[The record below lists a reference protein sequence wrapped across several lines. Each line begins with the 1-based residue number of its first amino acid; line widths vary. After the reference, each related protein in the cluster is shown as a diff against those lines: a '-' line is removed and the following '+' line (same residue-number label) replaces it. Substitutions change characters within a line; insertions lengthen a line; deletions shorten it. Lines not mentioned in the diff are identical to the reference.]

1 MEDDAAQS
9 RLVHFGIFEADLG
22 SGELRRKGVKIKLQE
37 QPFQVLCALLERPS
51 DIVTREELRRKLW
64 HDETFGDFEHGVN
77 SAVRKLR
84 EALGDSA
91 ETPRFIETL
100 PKRGY
105 RFIAPVAEA
114 SPAFRPE
121 REALAVLPLQNLSGD
136 VEQEYFSDGVTD
148 ALITELGKVGALRVI
163 SRQSVIQYKGAKK
176 PLAEISQELKVDA
189 VLEGTV
195 QRAGD
200 RVRITAQLVRAR
212 PEEHLW
218 AESYERPYADIL
230 ALQAEIARNVARQ
243 VKAKLTPEEENRLA
257 SARPVDPE
265 AYEAYLR
272 GRYFFYSYTPERLQK
287 AIESFQTAVEKDPD
301 FALAWAALSYAYGA
315 LGYWG
320 YVRPSEVIPKAKA
333 AARRAVEL
341 DDTLADAHSVL
352 GGYAVFA
359 EWNWGT
365 AEREL
370 KRAIELN
377 PSHPDAHAYY
387 GMMLGSLRRPRE
399 AMEQFQIARELDP
412 LQPRASSVVAWCSY
426 ISGRYK
432 QAIEELRHAVE
443 LAPDFFIT
451 RWYSWRVLHRTRE
464 DTAAL
469 KECKRMYEL
478 LKDAEVVQALEQ
490 GERRSGYPGAMSEA
504 AKTLAR
510 RSKTAFVSAVQVA
523 LLFAHAGENDA
534 ALEQLE
540 KAYEERDPR
549 LHTVWADPDWEALY
563 SKPRFQQLL
572 RNMGFPSVEKAATW
586 SRQAP

>member
-9 RLVHFGIFEADLG
+9 RLVRFGIFEADLG
-22 SGELRRKGVKIKLQE
+22 SGELRRNGVKIKLQR
-37 QPFQVLCALLERPS
+37 QPFEVLAMLLGRS
-51 DIVTREELRRKLW
+51 GGVVTREELRERLW
-64 HDETFGDFEHGVN
+64 PGRTFVDFDVGVN
-77 SAVRKLR
+77 KAVRKVR

-91 ETPRFIETL
+91 QTPHYIETL
-100 PKRGY
+100 PQHGY
-105 RFIAPVAEA
+105 RFITPVTEA
-114 SPAFRPE
+114 SPAIRS
-121 REALAVLPLQNLSGD
+121 LAVLPLQNLSGD

-148 ALITELGKVGALRVI
+148 ALITELSKVGALRVI
-163 SRQSVIQYKGAKK
+163 SRQSVIHYKGGKK
-176 PLAEISQELKVDA
+176 PLDEISRELQVDA
-189 VLEGTV
+189 VLEGAV

-200 RVRITAQLVRAR
+200 RVLITVQLVQAR
-212 PEEHLW
+212 PEKLLW
-218 AESYERPYADIL
+218 AENYERRYSDIL
-230 ALQAEIARNVARQ
+230 TLQGEIARDTARQ
-243 VKAKLTPEEENRLA
+243 VRATLTPDQVNRLG

-287 AIESFQTAVEKDPD
+287 ASESFETAVGKDPD

-320 YVRPSEVIPKAKA
+320 YVQPSEVIPKAKA
-333 AARRAVEL
+333 AALRAVEL
-341 DDTLADAHSVL
+341 DDTLADAHGVL

-365 AEREL
+365 AEQEI

-399 AMEQFQIARELDP
+399 AMEKFQIARELDP

-451 RWYSWRVLHRTRE
+451 RWYLWRALHRTGE
-464 DTAAL
+464 DAGAL

-504 AKTLAR
+504 AETLAR
-510 RSKTAFVSAVQVA
+510 RSKTAYVSGVQVA

-540 KAYEERDPR
+540 KAYEESDPR

-572 RNMGFPSVEKAATW
+572 RNMGFPSVEKAAAW
-586 SRQAP
+586 SR